1 MPCFPGHLGHRLPI
15 TATALSLPDTTAH
28 NETSPCC
35 ARCSDTSE
43 TFFSIN
49 PSLPFYHL
57 PYTVMS
63 LPLTWWCECVCAAAC
78 GLLMDTR
85 EVRGLL
91 GHHRWVR
98 VDGGGE
104 CGVGG
109 LPLSLWCVTSAAA
122 LSPTNGALVEP
133 CRESRAEVL
142 FESAWGQWG
151 TAGSVWSTSA
161 DVGRMST
168 VSLTTDDHP
177 QSIETVGIFF
187 LSLYIFQDLTEH
199 NVKKKGGGGESEVSN
214 LIYYILHS
222 LSLALQKS
230 SIHETDTIL
239 ISFLGAKYLLLLIQ
253 SQFSIDLN
261 WKLTQFKN
269 WVNSKSIFNWQ
280 FAVSWSK
287 CV

>member
-1 MPCFPGHLGHRLPI
+1 MVVE
-15 TATALSLPDTTAH
+15 SV
-28 NETSPCC
+28 E
-35 ARCSDTSE
+35 
-43 TFFSIN
+43 
-49 PSLPFYHL
+49 
-57 PYTVMS
+57 
-63 LPLTWWCECVCAAAC
+63 W
-78 GLLMDTR
+78 
-85 EVRGLL
+85 
-91 GHHRWVR
+91 
-98 VDGGGE
+98 
-104 CGVGG
+104 GG

-133 CRESRAEVL
+133 CKESRAEVL

-168 VSLTTDDHP
+168 VSLTTDDHS

-187 LSLYIFQDLTEH
+187 FITVYFSRFNRTQC
-199 NVKKKGGGGESEVSN
+199 KKRGGGESEVSN

-261 WKLTQFKN
+261 WKSTQFKN